1 MRIEVLYFAAAK
13 DAAGCPKEMLEL
25 EPGTTAGQ
33 LLSAVSAKRP
43 KLQKLVKQ
51 LRLAVNEEFAEADHA
66 LHEGDV
72 VALIPPV
79 AGG

>member
-13 DAAGCPKEMLEL
+13 DAAGRPSEFIEL
-25 EPGTTAGQ
+25 QTTQTAQQ
-33 LLSAVSAKRP
+33 LLVSLIAKYPR
-43 KLQKLVKQ
+43 LQKLAAQV
-51 LRLAVNEEFAEADHA
+51 RIAVNEEFVTGDHSLQA
-66 LHEGDV
+66 GDV